1 MLIVVTWVGKKHWE
15 PEVSDVSSVP
25 DLLEE
30 SVQDVGSET
39 TQHEVEV
46 QELIG
51 RRSGMLN
58 ETLFRLKHRVILLEL
73 EMSNMLNKVIWSKQ
87 R

>member
-58 ETLFRLKHRVILLEL
+58 ETLFRRKRRKMVRREKGNHIG
-73 EMSNMLNKVIWSKQ
+73 KSKSRMQ
-87 R
+87 T

>member
-1 MLIVVTWVGKKHWE
+1 MNPMFMSVTWIGKKHWE

-30 SVQDVGSET
+30 SVQDIGSET
-39 TQHEVEV
+39 SQHEVEV

-51 RRSGMLN
+51 RRSRMLN
-58 ETLFRLKHRVILLEL
+58 ETLFEMKHRKIVRGL
-73 EMSNMLNKVIWSKQ
+73 EMEI
-87 R
+87 